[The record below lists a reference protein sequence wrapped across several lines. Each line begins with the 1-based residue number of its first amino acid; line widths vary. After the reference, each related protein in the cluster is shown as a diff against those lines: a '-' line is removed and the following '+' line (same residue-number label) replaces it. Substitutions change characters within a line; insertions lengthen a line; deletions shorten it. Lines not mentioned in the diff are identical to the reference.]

1 MHDKRTGFPQS
12 ENSRRLTA
20 YTKNVIPSLFN
31 SRRSLII
38 RLFSTYATNERGFA
52 MLPLFVRKKA
62 KQLSENRG
70 FLLLFGCVYGLG
82 TVFGLFFRKADEF
95 NPLCAPVCE
104 YYFGLF
110 SRDKNLLGETVRYLF
125 FHALLCGVFFGLGF
139 TLYTAPVE
147 GLILLYRGMILGNA
161 LPVLFVRFG
170 FPAVPITVFLTVPY
184 QVLSSA
190 GIAAICVWNLSYLRS
205 LHYCKR
211 LHWKKIAENALC
223 GFLICSAAC
232 VYQFIVL
239 ALIVRP
245 ITAFL

>member
-1 MHDKRTGFPQS
+1 
-12 ENSRRLTA
+12 
-20 YTKNVIPSLFN
+20 
-31 SRRSLII
+31 
-38 RLFSTYATNERGFA
+38 
-52 MLPLFVRKKA
+52 MLPMFVRKKTI
-62 KQLSENRG
+62 QLSENRG
-70 FLLLFGCVYGLG
+70 FLLIFGCVYGLG

-110 SRDKNLLGETVRYLF
+110 SRDKNLFGETVRYLF

-139 TLYTAPVE
+139 TLCTAPVE

-161 LPVLFVRFG
+161 LPVLFLRFG
-170 FPAVPITVFLTVPY
+170 FPAVFIAVFLTVPY

-190 GIAAICVWNLSYLRS
+190 GLTVICVWNLSYLRS

-223 GFLICSAAC
+223 GFLICFAAC
-232 VYQFIVL
+232 IYQFLVL

-245 ITAFL
+245 MTVYL

>member
-1 MHDKRTGFPQS
+1 MMNARAFRNRKNRVG
-12 ENSRRLTA
+12 RRRMP
-20 YTKNVIPSLFN
+20 KNVFRSLFN

-38 RLFSTYATNERGFA
+38 RLFSTYANNERGFA

-110 SRDKNLLGETVRYLF
+110 SRNKSLFGETVRYLF

-161 LPVLFVRFG
+161 LPVLFLRFG
-170 FPAVPITVFLTVPY
+170 FPAVPIAIFLTVPY

-190 GIAAICVWNLSYLRS
+190 GLATICVWNLSYLRS

>member
-1 MHDKRTGFPQS
+1 MHDECTGFPQS

-52 MLPLFVRKKA
+52 MLPLFVRKKG

-110 SRDKNLLGETVRYLF
+110 SRDKSLFGETVRYLF
-125 FHALLCGVFFGLGF
+125 F
-139 TLYTAPVE
+139 
-147 GLILLYRGMILGNA
+147 
-161 LPVLFVRFG
+161 
-170 FPAVPITVFLTVPY
+170 
-184 QVLSSA
+184 SSA
-190 GIAAICVWNLSYLRS
+190 GLTAICVWNLSYLRS